1 MRTQKGTTSLLPRH
15 ALPDGVLFEERDG
28 LLWLDGE
35 SLAAFQSL
43 TGQRFDCERVGFDK
57 RDAFAYVDAVLRK
70 GVAVG
75 VRRGQ
80 EVRMLTRRRTQVQ
93 RVPPFEPFYVRPEF
107 ILDKRDFQMI
117 QACRKVS
124 LASLT
129 DAELSLRLYVYK
141 LADSMYEVDWKLTC
155 ISEAEFR
162 RIALAAYEAGRELP
176 CRLVQ
181 PRASVKKQHEK
192 VTLVVEEPITYG
204 QLRLAM

>member
-1 MRTQKGTTSLLPRH
+1 MRTQKGPNSPLARH
-15 ALPDGVLFEERDG
+15 ALPEGLFFQEEDGF
-28 LLWLDGE
+28 LWLEKEDL
-35 SLAAFQSL
+35 SRFQAL
-43 TGQRFDCERVGFDK
+43 TGLTFDCQRVGFDK
-57 RDAFAYVDAVLRK
+57 RDAFAYVDAIIHK
-70 GVAVG
+70 GVRVG

-80 EVRMLTRRRTQVQ
+80 ELRMLTRRRPQVQ
-93 RVPPFEPFYVRPEF
+93 RVPPFEAFLVRPEF

-124 LASLT
+124 QASPT
-129 DAELSLRLYVYK
+129 DAELGVILYVYK

-155 ISEAEFR
+155 ISEADFR
-162 RIALAAYEAGRELP
+162 RIALAAFEAGRELP

-181 PRASVKKQHEK
+181 PRASVKKQHDR

>member
-1 MRTQKGTTSLLPRH
+1 MRTQKGPTSLLARD
-15 ALPDGVLFEERDG
+15 AWPDGVLFEERDG
-28 LLWLDGE
+28 LWWLDGE
-35 SLAAFQSL
+35 SLVSFQSL

-57 RDAFAYVDAVLRK
+57 RDAFAYVEALIRK
-70 GVAVG
+70 GVRVG

-80 EVRMLTRRRTQVQ
+80 EVRMLTRRRPQVQ
-93 RVPPFEPFYVRPEF
+93 RVPPFEAFLVRPEF

-117 QACRKVS
+117 QACRKVG

-129 DAELSLRLYVYK
+129 DDELSLSLYVYQ

-181 PRASVKKQHEK
+181 SRASVKKQHDK

-204 QLRLAM
+204 RLRLAM